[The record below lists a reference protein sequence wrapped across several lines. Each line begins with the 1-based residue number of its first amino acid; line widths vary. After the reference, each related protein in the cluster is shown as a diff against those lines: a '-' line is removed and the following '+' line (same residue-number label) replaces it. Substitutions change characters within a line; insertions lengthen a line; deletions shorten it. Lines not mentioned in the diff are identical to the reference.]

1 MRRRLWI
8 VGVLVLCVALVSG
21 CDLLDQILAAIPGG
35 PDPGGNPGGDP
46 GGGTTGPGA
55 VASVSINY
63 NLEVTM
69 SERLMPTYPV
79 TTSERTV
86 VMEFFRPYG
95 GTYDA
100 TTRTFTQTWDDQVG
114 DFSNTY
120 LEVRLNAAEDTI
132 EYFYARQTQENVWGA
147 WTFVNE
153 IRGYDIPYSY
163 TDSAADGGARYFAVT
178 GTDAHLSLD
187 RMTYKGW
194 TPAREGFT
202 ASNPNEWATLDTVVN
217 PNVDD
222 VIPDGTNNITIQ
234 LNP

>member
-1 MRRRLWI
+1 MRKRLLLL
-8 VGVLVLCVALVSG
+8 GVLAIGVALLGG
-21 CDLLDQILAAIPGG
+21 CELLDQIT
-35 PDPGGNPGGDP
+35 GDIP
-46 GGGTTGPGA
+46 GGGTPGTGT
-55 VASVSINY
+55 VTSVSVNY
-63 NLEVTM
+63 NFEVTM

-100 TTRTFTQTWDDQVG
+100 ATRTFTNTWDDQVG
-114 DFSNTY
+114 GFSNTY

-153 IRGYDIPYSY
+153 IRGYNIPYSY
-163 TDSAADGGARYFAVT
+163 TDSPSAGGARYFAVT

-187 RMTYKGW
+187 RMIYKGW
-194 TPAREGFT
+194 TPAREGYS
-202 ASNPNEWATLDTVVN
+202 ASNPNEWASLDYVVI

-222 VIPDGTNNITIQ
+222 VIPASTNNITIQ
-234 LNP
+234 VNQ

>member
-1 MRRRLWI
+1 MRGRLLTA
-8 VGVLVLCVALVSG
+8 GVLVMCVAILSG
-21 CDLLDQILAAIPGG
+21 CDLLDQIIAAIPGG
-35 PDPGGNPGGDP
+35 PVPGDGGTPPP
-46 GGGTTGPGA
+46 GGGTTSPGT
-55 VASVSINY
+55 VTSVSIDY
-63 NLEVTM
+63 NFEVTL

-79 TTSERTV
+79 TTSESTV

-95 GTYDA
+95 GTYNA
-100 TTRTFTQTWDDQVG
+100 TTRTFTITWDDQVG

-153 IRGYDIPYSY
+153 IRGYNIPYSY
-163 TDSAADGGARYFAVT
+163 ADGGSRYFVVT
-178 GTDAHLSLD
+178 GTDAHLSID
-187 RMTYKGW
+187 RMVYKGW

-202 ASNPNEWATLDTVVN
+202 ASNPNEWANLDYVVN

-222 VIPDGTNNITIQ
+222 VIPASGNQISIQ
-234 LNP
+234 INQ

>member
-1 MRRRLWI
+1 MGKRILL
-8 VGVLVLCVALVSG
+8 VGLLVIGVALLTG
-21 CDLLDQILAAIPGG
+21 CEFIDQLVDAIT
-35 PDPGGNPGGDP
+35 
-46 GGGTTGPGA
+46 GGGTPPSGGTPGTTGA
-55 VASVSINY
+55 VTSVSINY
-63 NLEVTM
+63 NFEVTM
-69 SERLMPTYPV
+69 SERVMPTYPV
-79 TTSERTV
+79 TASQRTV

-100 TTRTFTQTWDDQVG
+100 ATRTYTNTWDDQLG

-153 IRGYDIPYSY
+153 IRGYNIPYSY
-163 TDSAADGGARYFAVT
+163 TDSLADGGARYFALT

-187 RMTYKGW
+187 RMIYKGV
-194 TPAREGFT
+194 TRESEGYSI
-202 ASNPNEWATLDTVVN
+202 ANPNEWATLDYVVN
-217 PNVDD
+217 PIVDD

-234 LNP
+234 VNQ